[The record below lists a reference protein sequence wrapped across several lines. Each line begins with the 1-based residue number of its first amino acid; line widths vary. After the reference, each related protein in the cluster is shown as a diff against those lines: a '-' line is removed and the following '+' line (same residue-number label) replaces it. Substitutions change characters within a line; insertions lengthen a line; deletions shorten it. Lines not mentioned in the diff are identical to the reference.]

1 MTTLSSEPRGGQ
13 SLLAAVS
20 DAMVTAMKEYYGKGP
35 TRVKSYMV
43 DDYLFIAMRDPL
55 TVVEK
60 TLLRAGREDLV
71 REYRQAFQNEMT
83 EELCGQI
90 EQLTGRR
97 VLTYQSQVLF
107 DPDTLFEIFVLDP
120 LEEGGLEVPAAEELV
135 TVGEASPEA
144 SHA

>member
-1 MTTLSSEPRGGQ
+1 MTTLPSNTSHHGQ

-83 EELCGQI
+83 GELCGQI
-90 EQLTGRR
+90 AELTGRR
-97 VLTYQSQVLF
+97 VLTYQSQVVF
-107 DPDTLFEIFVLDP
+107 NPDTLFEIFVLEP
-120 LEEGGLEVPAAEELV
+120 AEEGGVETPVAAELV
-135 TVGEASPEA
+135 VAEASPEA
-144 SHA
+144 TDA